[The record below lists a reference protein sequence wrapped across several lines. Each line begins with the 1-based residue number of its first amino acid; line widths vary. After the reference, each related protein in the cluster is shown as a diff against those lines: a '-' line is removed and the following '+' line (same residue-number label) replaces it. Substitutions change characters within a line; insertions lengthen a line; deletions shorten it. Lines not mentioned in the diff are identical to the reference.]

1 VVKQAMAEAVL
12 EARALRC
19 GYDGREVV
27 AGVDVVLRRG
37 EFLGLIGPNGSG
49 KTTLLR
55 ALAGRLAPTAGE
67 VLLDGVAMRML
78 PRRDVARALAVVPQL
93 SSPPFE
99 FTVGEIVAMG
109 RTPHLGRLQPEG
121 PEDRA
126 AIERA
131 MALTDVGPLAERPV
145 TELSGGEFQRV
156 VIARA
161 LAQEAPVM
169 LLDEPAAHLDIG
181 HQVEIFDLL
190 LRLNRKE
197 QRSILCVSH
206 DLNLAA
212 RYCDR
217 LVAMAD
223 GRVCAEG
230 APAEVLT
237 EERVSELYGCAVRIE
252 TSPGGRPNVTPLS
265 AALDAPRRSAGDAP

>member
-1 VVKQAMAEAVL
+1 MSEAVL
-12 EARALRC
+12 EARGLYC

-27 AGVDVVLRRG
+27 TGVDVALVRG

-55 ALAGRLAPTAGE
+55 ALAGRLAPMAGQI
-67 VLLDGVAMRML
+67 LLHSEPMHAR
-78 PRRDVARALAVVPQL
+78 PRRDVARLLAVVPQI

-99 FTVGEIVAMG
+99 FSVGEVVAMG
-109 RTPHLGRLQPEG
+109 RTPHLGRLQSER
-121 PEDRA
+121 PEDRT

-131 MALTDVGPLAERPV
+131 LALTHTERLRDRPV

-161 LAQEAPVM
+161 LAQQAPVM

-181 HQVEIFDLL
+181 HQVDIFDLL
-190 LRLNRKE
+190 LRLNRE
-197 QRSILCVSH
+197 ENRSLLCVSH

-223 GRVCAEG
+223 GEVVAAG
-230 APAEVLT
+230 VPAEVLT
-237 EERVSELYGCAVRIE
+237 QERISELYRCSVRVE
-252 TSPGGRPNVTPLS
+252 PGPGGRPRITPLS
-265 AALDAPRRSAGDAP
+265 ALTGVGAP

>member
-1 VVKQAMAEAVL
+1 MGEAVL
-12 EARALRC
+12 EARALHC

-27 AGVDVVLRRG
+27 AGVDMALRRG

-55 ALAGRLAPTAGE
+55 ALAGRLAPTSGE
-67 VLLDGVAMRML
+67 VLLEGTPMRAR
-78 PRRDVARALAVVPQL
+78 PRREVARTLAVVPQI

-109 RTPHLGRLQPEG
+109 RTPHLGRLEG
-121 PEDRA
+121 EGSHDRA

-131 MALTDVGPLAERPV
+131 LALTHTERLRDRPV

-181 HQVEIFDLL
+181 HQVDIFDLL
-190 LRLNRKE
+190 LRLNRNE
-197 QRSILCVSH
+197 ERSILCVSH

-217 LVAMAD
+217 LVAVAD
-223 GRVCAEG
+223 GAVAAEG
-230 APAEVLT
+230 TPAEVLT
-237 EERVSELYGCAVRIE
+237 EECVSELYRCSVRVE
-252 TSPGGRPNVTPLS
+252 AGPDGRPRVTPLS
-265 AALDAPRRSAGDAP
+265 GIAAGDLR

>member
-1 VVKQAMAEAVL
+1 MRWAEGPPPVGEAVL
-12 EARALRC
+12 RARGLHC

-27 AGVDVVLRRG
+27 AGVDVALYGG

-55 ALAGRLAPTAGE
+55 ALAGRLPALSGE
-67 VLLDGVAMRML
+67 VLLEEEPMHAR
-78 PRRDVARALAVVPQL
+78 PRREVARVLAVVPQI

-99 FTVGEIVAMG
+99 FSVAEVVAMG
-109 RTPHLGRLQPEG
+109 RTPHLGRLEGEG
-121 PEDRA
+121 PEDRT
-126 AIERA
+126 AISRA
-131 MALTDVGPLAERPV
+131 LALTHTGPLRDRPV

-190 LRLNRKE
+190 LRLNRDE
-197 QRSILCVSH
+197 GRSILCVSH

-223 GRVCAEG
+223 GRVAAEG
-230 APAEVLT
+230 TPSEVLT
-237 EERVSELYGCAVRIE
+237 EERVSELYGCSVRVDE
-252 TSPGGRPNVTPLS
+252 RPDGRPRITPLS
-265 AALDAPRRSAGDAP
+265 ALAGGGAQ

>member
-1 VVKQAMAEAVL
+1 MSEAVL
-12 EARALRC
+12 EARGLHC
-19 GYDGREVV
+19 GYDGVEVV
-27 AGVDVVLRRG
+27 ADVDVALRRG

-55 ALAGRLAPTAGE
+55 ALAGRLSPTTGQI
-67 VLLDGVAMRML
+67 LLDGEPMRAR
-78 PRRDVARALAVVPQL
+78 PRQKVARLLAVVPQI

-99 FTVGEIVAMG
+99 FTVGEVVAMG
-109 RTPHLGRLQPEG
+109 RTPHLGRLQGEG

-131 MALTDVGPLAERPV
+131 LALTHTERLRDRPV

-161 LAQEAPVM
+161 LAQEAPLM

-181 HQVEIFDLL
+181 HQVDIFDLL
-190 LRLNRKE
+190 LRLNRDE
-197 QRSILCVSH
+197 GRSLLCVSH

-217 LVAMAD
+217 LVAMAE
-223 GRVCAEG
+223 GRLAASG
-230 APAEVLT
+230 TPAEVLT
-237 EERVSELYGCAVRIE
+237 EERVSELYRCSVRVE
-252 TSPGGRPNVTPLS
+252 MGPGGRPRITPLS
-265 AALDAPRRSAGDAP
+265 ALAGVDAP

>member
-1 VVKQAMAEAVL
+1 MGEVVL
-12 EARALRC
+12 ETRDLHC
-19 GYDGREVV
+19 GYEGREVLS
-27 AGVDVVLRRG
+27 GVDIVLRRG
-37 EFLGLIGPNGSG
+37 EFLGMIGPNGSG

-55 ALAGRLAPTAGE
+55 ALAGRLPPTAGE
-67 VLLDGVAMRML
+67 VLLDGAPMRST
-78 PRRDVARALAVVPQL
+78 PRREVARMLAVVPQIT
-93 SSPPFE
+93 SPPFE
-99 FTVGEIVAMG
+99 FTVGEVVAMG
-109 RTPHLGRLQPEG
+109 RTPHLGRLQSEG

-131 MALTDVGPLAERPV
+131 LALTHTQRLRDRPV

-161 LAQEAPVM
+161 LAQESPVM

-190 LRLNRKE
+190 LRLNRDE
-197 QRSILCVSH
+197 ERSLLCVSH

-217 LVAMAD
+217 LIAIAGGKVA
-223 GRVCAEG
+223 AEG

-237 EERVSELYGCAVRIE
+237 EERVSDLYRCSVRID
-252 TSPGGRPNVTPLS
+252 TGPGGRPLIMPLS
-265 AALDAPRRSAGDAP
+265 GLRGGDAS

>member
-1 VVKQAMAEAVL
+1 MVAETALQASG
-12 EARALRC
+12 LRC
-19 GYDGREVV
+19 GYEEREVIR
-27 AGVDVVLRRG
+27 GVDVELRRG

-55 ALAGRLAPTAGE
+55 ALAGRLPLTAGE
-67 VLLDGVAMRML
+67 VLLEGAPLGRQ
-78 PRRDVARALAVVPQL
+78 PRRAVARRLAVVPQI

-99 FTVGEIVAMG
+99 FTVRDIVTMG
-109 RTPHLGRLQPEG
+109 RTPHLGRLQREG
-121 PEDRA
+121 PDDRA
-126 AIERA
+126 AVDEA
-131 MALTDVGPLAERPV
+131 MELTHTQELASRPV

-161 LAQEAPVM
+161 LAQQAPLM

-181 HQVEIFDLL
+181 HQVSIFDLL
-190 LRLNRKE
+190 LRLNRE
-197 QRSILCVSH
+197 EGRSILCVSH
-206 DLNLAA
+206 DLNLAS

-223 GRVCAEG
+223 GWIAAAG

-237 EERVSELYGCAVRIE
+237 EERVSELYDCPVRVE
-252 TSPGGRPNVTPLS
+252 DGPGGRPRVTPLS
-265 AALDAPRRSAGDAP
+265 AGMGGGQS

>member
-1 VVKQAMAEAVL
+1 MTEAVL
-12 EARALRC
+12 EARGVHC
-19 GYDGREVV
+19 GYDGVEVV
-27 AGVDVVLRRG
+27 CGVDATLRRG

-55 ALAGRLAPTAGE
+55 ALAGRMPPTSGE
-67 VLLDGVAMRML
+67 VLLEGAPMRSR
-78 PRRDVARALAVVPQL
+78 PRREVARTLAVVPQI

-99 FTVGEIVAMG
+99 FTVGEVVAMG
-109 RTPHLGRLQPEG
+109 RTPHLGRLEGEG
-121 PEDRA
+121 PGDRA

-131 MALTDVGPLAERPV
+131 MALTHTERLRERPV

-161 LAQEAPVM
+161 LAQQAPVM

-181 HQVEIFDLL
+181 HQVDIFDLL
-190 LRLNRKE
+190 LRLKRDE
-197 QRSILCVSH
+197 GRSLLCVSH

-217 LVAMAD
+217 LIAMAA
-223 GRVCAEG
+223 GEVAAEG
-230 APAEVLT
+230 TPSEVLT
-237 EERVSELYGCAVRIE
+237 EECVSELYRCSVRVE
-252 TSPGGRPNVTPLS
+252 AGPGGRPRITPLS
-265 AALDAPRRSAGDAP
+265 ALAGVDGS

>member
-1 VVKQAMAEAVL
+1 MGEAVL
-12 EARALRC
+12 EAHGLRC
-19 GYDGREVV
+19 GYEGREVI
-27 AGVDVVLRRG
+27 AGVDMVLRRG

-55 ALAGRLAPTAGE
+55 ALTGRLHANSGE
-67 VLLDGVAMRML
+67 LLLEGEPMPSRSR
-78 PRRDVARALAVVPQL
+78 PEVARMLAVVPQI

-99 FTVGEIVAMG
+99 FTVGEIIAMG
-109 RTPHLGRLQPEG
+109 RTPHLGRLQSEG
-121 PEDRA
+121 ADDRA

-131 MALTDVGPLAERPV
+131 MGLTHTASLRDRPV

-161 LAQEAPVM
+161 LAQEAPLM

-190 LRLNRKE
+190 LRLNRDE
-197 QRSILCVSH
+197 GRSILCVSH

-217 LVAMAD
+217 LVAMA
-223 GRVCAEG
+223 GGHVMAEG
-230 APAEVLT
+230 TPDEVLT
-237 EERVSELYGCAVRIE
+237 EERISELYACSARVDTG
-252 TSPGGRPNVTPLS
+252 PDGRPRVSVMS
-265 AALDAPRRSAGDAP
+265 AYAGEAR

>member
-1 VVKQAMAEAVL
+1 MRSAVASVMGEAVL
-12 EARALRC
+12 EARGLHC
-19 GYDGREVV
+19 GYDGVEVV
-27 AGVDVVLRRG
+27 TDVNVALRRG
-37 EFLGLIGPNGSG
+37 EFLALIGPNGSG

-55 ALAGRLAPTAGE
+55 ALAGRLSPASGQI
-67 VLLDGVAMRML
+67 LLDGEPMHSR
-78 PRRDVARALAVVPQL
+78 PRQKVARLLAVVPQI

-99 FTVGEIVAMG
+99 FTVGEVVAMG
-109 RTPHLGRLQPEG
+109 RTPHLGRLQGER

-131 MALTDVGPLAERPV
+131 LALTHTERLRDRPV

-161 LAQEAPVM
+161 LAQEAPLM

-181 HQVEIFDLL
+181 HQVDIFDLL
-190 LRLNRKE
+190 LRLNRDE
-197 QRSILCVSH
+197 GRSLLCVSH

-217 LVAMAD
+217 LVAMAE
-223 GRVCAEG
+223 GRLAASG

-237 EERVSELYGCAVRIE
+237 EERISELYRCSVRVE
-252 TSPGGRPNVTPLS
+252 TGPGGRPRITPLS
-265 AALDAPRRSAGDAP
+265 ALAGVDAP